1 MQADESPLL
10 YAFIQDAR
18 RFALYNRSIIE
29 EAPLQT
35 YCSGLVFAPENSIIR
50 RQFKNQIPDWICVL
64 PKVENNWSSVL
75 QTLEGHLS
83 FVNAVAFS
91 PDGKLLAST
100 SNDKMVRLWNVATG
114 AALQILEGHPPYIS
128 AVAFSSDG
136 KLLASASDDNIIR
149 LWNTTTGAALQILK
163 GHTSLVYTVTFS

>member
-1 MQADESPLL
+1 MKADESPLL

-91 PDGKLLAST
+91 PDGK
-100 SNDKMVRLWNVATG
+100 
-114 AALQILEGHPPYIS
+114 Q
-128 AVAFSSDG
+128 
-136 KLLASASDDNIIR
+136 LASASDDETVR
-149 LWNTTTGAALQILK
+149 LWDAATGGPLRTLE
-163 GHTSLVYTVTFS
+163 GHSSWVSV

>member
-35 YCSGLVFAPENSIIR
+35 YCSGLVFAPENNIIR

-64 PKVENNWSSVL
+64 PKVEKNWSSML
-75 QTLEGHLS
+75 QTLEGHSSLVS
-83 FVNAVAFS
+83 AVAFS
-91 PDGKLLAST
+91 PDGK
-100 SNDKMVRLWNVATG
+100 RLV
-114 AALQILEGHPPYIS
+114 
-128 AVAFSSDG
+128 
-136 KLLASASDDNIIR
+136 SASYDQTIR
-149 LWNTTTGAALQILK
+149 LWDATTGAALQTIR
-163 GHTSLVYTVTFS
+163 GHRAFVKAVI